1 MSNIKPYAVELVHVQ
16 PNDIILLHIA
26 EDMDFADLN
35 AIQHEIQQMCP
46 NNTILVAN
54 EHILKKITIFRPDKP
69 MEAYDLDNSLSNI
82 IDDDNLFVMP
92 SSYLGTKEG
101 TGMYDVLY

>member
-16 PNDIILLHIA
+16 PGDIILLHISD
-26 EDMDFADLN
+26 DMDFDDLN
-35 AIQHEIQQMCP
+35 TIQHEIQQACP

-69 MEAYDLDNSLSNI
+69 MEAYDSDDILSNS
-82 IDDDNLFVMP
+82 IDDDNLFIMP
-92 SSYLGTKEG
+92 SSYLGTYEG

>member
-1 MSNIKPYAVELVHVQ
+1 
-16 PNDIILLHIA
+16 
-26 EDMDFADLN
+26 MDFADLN

>member
-16 PNDIILLHIA
+16 PDDIILLHIS
-26 EDMDFADLN
+26 EDMSFDDLN
-35 AIQHEIQQMCP
+35 VIQREIQQACP

-54 EHILKKITIFRPDKP
+54 EHILKKITIFRPEKP
-69 MEAYDLDNSLSNI
+69 IEAYDSNDLLTNSI
-82 IDDDNLFVMP
+82 DDNLFVMP

>member
-1 MSNIKPYAVELVHVQ
+1 MSNIKPYAVELVHVR
-16 PNDIILLHIA
+16 PDDIILLHIS
-26 EDMDFADLN
+26 EDMDFDELN
-35 AIQHEIQQMCP
+35 SIQREIQQACP

-69 MEAYDLDNSLSNI
+69 VEAYDLDDSLSNI
-82 IDDDNLFVMP
+82 INDDNLFVMP

>member
-16 PNDIILLHIA
+16 PNDIILLHVA

-69 MEAYDLDNSLSNI
+69 IEAYDLDNSLSNI

>member
-16 PNDIILLHIA
+16 PDDIILLHIS
-26 EDMDFADLN
+26 EDMSFDDLN

>member
-82 IDDDNLFVMP
+82 IDNDNLFVMP
-92 SSYLGTKEG
+92 TTYLGTKEG

>member
-16 PNDIILLHIA
+16 PDDIILLHIS
-26 EDMDFADLN
+26 EDMSFDDLN
-35 AIQHEIQQMCP
+35 VIQREIQQACP

-54 EHILKKITIFRPDKP
+54 EHILKKITIFRPEKP
-69 MEAYDLDNSLSNI
+69 IEAYDLNDTLTNSIN
-82 IDDDNLFVMP
+82 DNLFTLP
-92 SSYLGTKEG
+92 PTSYLGTKEG